1 MFSLIFNIITAI
13 LLVFCLFYSWR
24 LALKIKGLKFS
35 NNELV
40 SFIKKFDDSSHKVE
54 FALSELKNLKNSIN
68 LFSREV
74 QKANMVSG
82 DLSILSNKAEKIAGR
97 LEEMIEKDYNE
108 LNKIRSVYT
117 QESED
122 FTTQE
127 ELPIFRG
134 EPVKTQP
141 QPTPQTNNQTPKRGI
156 LQIAKP
162 YNPSYNQN
170 EPVEE
175 IPKKSKRALIEEAL
189 KQMSK
194 KMGR

>member
-141 QPTPQTNNQTPKRGI
+141 QPTPQPNSPTPKRGI

-170 EPVEE
+170 ETGEE

>member
-97 LEEMIEKDYNE
+97 LEEMIEKDYFE
-108 LNKIRSVYT
+108 LM
-117 QESED
+117 E
-122 FTTQE
+122 
-127 ELPIFRG
+127 
-134 EPVKTQP
+134 
-141 QPTPQTNNQTPKRGI
+141 I
-156 LQIAKP
+156 LKARK
-162 YNPSYNQN
+162 
-170 EPVEE
+170 EKV
-175 IPKKSKRALIEEAL
+175 L
-189 KQMSK
+189 
-194 KMGR
+194 

>member
-141 QPTPQTNNQTPKRGI
+141 QPTPQPNNQTPKRGI

-170 EPVEE
+170 ETGEE

>member
-141 QPTPQTNNQTPKRGI
+141 QPTPQPNNQTPKRGI

-170 EPVEE
+170 QVAEE